1 MPTSAS
7 SERSHCE
14 SGARVGGGLIA
25 LNCLLLAALALVTL
39 GPGAGAQNQPS
50 QRRLMGEYT
59 MVGGAAQG
67 VTGNVVYILD
77 SSNMQLIA
85 LRWDQTRRSVAGVGY
100 RDLRADRE
108 ASAGQR

>member
-1 MPTSAS
+1 MP
-7 SERSHCE
+7 ERSAH
-14 SGARVGGGLIA
+14 ARRGLIA
-25 LNCLLLAALALVTL
+25 VNAALLGALALITL
-39 GPGAGAQNQPS
+39 GPGAGAQNQG

-77 SSNMQLIA
+77 SANMQLVA
-85 LRWDQTRRSVAGVGY
+85 LRWDQTRRSVAGIGY
-100 RDLRADRE
+100 RDLRGDRE